1 MGCGKSTLGKML
13 RNRLNLPWVDLDHFI
28 EEQEQKNI
36 PHIFKEYG
44 ESHFRELERIY
55 LKVLLNKPTSII
67 SLGGG
72 AVCNDAFWEMYNNE
86 AVLVYLKF
94 PVSTLSERLIQSK
107 TKRPIIE
114 GKNFEELESFITQH
128 LSEREPFY
136 NRADIVAENIMDKKE
151 RAEWVANE
159 YLKLMKSVN

>member
-28 EEQEQKNI
+28 EEQEKKSI
-36 PHIFKEYG
+36 PNIFKEYG
-44 ESHFRELERIY
+44 ESHFRELERKY
-55 LKVLLNKPTSII
+55 LKELLNQPTSII

-72 AVCNDAFWEMYNNE
+72 AVCNDAFWEMYNKE
-86 AVLVYLKF
+86 AILVYLKF

-114 GKNFEELESFITQH
+114 GKNFEELESFITKH
-128 LSEREPFY
+128 LMERESYY
-136 NRADIVAENIMDKKE
+136 NRADIIADNIMDKRV
-151 RAEWVANE
+151 RAEWVAKE
-159 YLKLMKSVN
+159 YLELKESKI

>member
-107 TKRPIIE
+107 I
-114 GKNFEELESFITQH
+114 LEI
-128 LSEREPFY
+128 
-136 NRADIVAENIMDKKE
+136 
-151 RAEWVANE
+151 
-159 YLKLMKSVN
+159 